1 MSIEQK
7 TINTLRVLSVEAIQ
21 EANSG
26 HPGLPMGAAPMAY
39 TLWSKIMN
47 HNPRNPN
54 WINRDRF
61 ILSAGH
67 GSALL
72 YSLFHLFEYGTT
84 IEDLKDFRQL
94 GSATPGHPEY
104 GDTVGVEATTGPLG
118 QGVANAVG
126 MAMGEAHL
134 AEIFNKEDI
143 EIIDNYT
150 YVMTGDGCLMEGI
163 SYEAASLA
171 GTLGLDKLILLYD
184 SNSITIEGGT
194 DLAFTEN
201 VGDRFEALNWHV
213 QKIED
218 GNDIKSIEEAI
229 EKAKETK
236 GKPSMIEIITEIGYG
251 CPEVQGKCSAHGAP
265 LGEENIEV
273 MKENL
278 QWTEKGTFV
287 VPEDV
292 KSHMDKIIRE
302 SEAKED
308 DWNKKLAEYKENYPE
323 DAEKLENWIENKL
336 PMDFLESDEFW
347 EFDGDYSTR
356 DSSGQM
362 INRISKEISHFIGGS
377 ADLAPSNKTYM
388 NDRED
393 FSKENYSGSNIRF
406 GVREHAMAAIGNG
419 LALYGG
425 LRPFVG
431 TFFVFSDYMKP
442 AMRLSAL
449 MGIPTTYV
457 LTHDS
462 IGVGEDGPTHQPIE
476 HLSMIRSIPNFI
488 DFRPADARETAAGWY
503 TALTRDNNPIGLVLT
518 RQGVPNLEGT
528 GKDALKG
535 GYILKRESKD
545 LDTILI
551 SSGSEVHLAYKAA
564 EELEAKGIGTRV
576 VSMPSFMLFEEQSD
590 EYKQEVLPKEI
601 RKRVAIEA
609 GRDLGWYKYIGLDG
623 KIISMDSFGASGPG
637 DELFNHFGF
646 TVEKLI
652 ETALSL

>member
-1 MSIEQK
+1 M
-7 TINTLRVLSVEAIQ
+7 
-21 EANSG
+21 
-26 HPGLPMGAAPMAY
+26 
-39 TLWSKIMN
+39 
-47 HNPRNPN
+47 
-54 WINRDRF
+54 
-61 ILSAGH
+61 
-67 GSALL
+67 
-72 YSLFHLFEYGTT
+72 
-84 IEDLKDFRQL
+84 
-94 GSATPGHPEY
+94 
-104 GDTVGVEATTGPLG
+104 
-118 QGVANAVG
+118 ANAVG

>member
-7 TINTLRVLSVEAIQ
+7 AIDTLRVLSVEAIQ

-39 TLWSKIMN
+39 TLWSKFMN
-47 HNPRNPN
+47 HNPKNPN

-84 IEDLKDFRQL
+84 IEDLKEFRQL
-94 GSATPGHPEY
+94 GSKTPGHPEY

-126 MAMGEAHL
+126 MAMAEAHM
-134 AEIFNKEDI
+134 AETFNKDDMK
-143 EIIDNYT
+143 IIDNYT
-150 YVMTGDGCLMEGI
+150 YVLTGDGCLMEGI
-163 SYEAASLA
+163 SYEATSLA
-171 GTLGLDKLILLYD
+171 GTLGLEKLILLYD

-201 VGDRFEALNWHV
+201 VGDRFRALGWDV
-213 QKIED
+213 QKVED
-218 GNDIKSIEEAI
+218 GNDVEAI
-229 EKAKETK
+229 EKAIERAKATK
-236 GKPSMIEIITEIGYG
+236 GKPSMIEVITEIGYG
-251 CPEVQGKCSAHGAP
+251 SPAVQGKSSAHGAP
-265 LGEENIEV
+265 LGEDNIKE
-273 MKENL
+273 MKDFLGWKE
-278 QWTEKGTFV
+278 EGSFV

-292 KSHMDKIIRE
+292 KSHMDKILKD
-302 SEAKED
+302 SEEKEEE
-308 DWNKKLAEYKENYPE
+308 WKKKLEEYKVKYEE
-323 DAEKLENWIENKL
+323 DGRKLEAWISGKL
-336 PMDFLESDEFW
+336 PMGFLESDEFW
-347 EFDGDYSTR
+347 EFDKDYSTR
-356 DSSGQM
+356 VSSGHM
-362 INRISKEISHFIGGS
+362 INRISKEVSNFIGGS
-377 ADLAPSNKTYM
+377 ADLAPSNMTYM

-393 FSKENYSGSNIRF
+393 FDRDNYAGSNLRF
-406 GVREHAMAAIGNG
+406 GVREHAMGAIGNG
-419 LALYGG
+419 MTLYGG
-425 LRPFVG
+425 LHPYVA
-431 TFFVFSDYMKP
+431 TFFVFADYMKP

-476 HLSMIRSIPNFI
+476 QLAMLRSIPNFI
-488 DFRPADARETAAGWY
+488 DFRPADAREVAAGWY
-503 TALTRDNNPIGLVLT
+503 TALTREDSPVGLVLT

-535 GYILKRESKD
+535 GYILKRED
-545 LDTILI
+545 AELDTILI
-551 SSGSEVHLAYKAA
+551 ASGSEVQLAFEAA
-564 EELEAKGIGTRV
+564 KELEAKGIGTRV

-590 EYKQEVLPKEI
+590 EYKEEVLPRQV
-601 RKRVAIEA
+601 RKRLGIEA
-609 GRDLGWYKYIGLDG
+609 GGEFGWHKYIGLDG
-623 KIISMDSFGASGPG
+623 KLIAMNSFGASGPG
-637 DELFNHFGF
+637 NELFEKFGF
-646 TVEKLI
+646 TVENVV